1 MTISVISIFTSF
13 GINNS
18 PRDAIKISLIV
29 IIGTVLPVATYVSIA
44 FPMQNPI
51 ITPIF
56 PNLFK
61 IPASMPDIAYEATST
76 GLVEFII
83 PSTIPIVIPPVPPT
97 SIPFFHPKN
106 STNIML
112 NIFVIESPK
121 ICNLLNAHNAMETSK
136 LAPITSS
143 IEKAFFIPY

>member
-1 MTISVISIFTSF
+1 MPFV
-13 GINNS
+13 
-18 PRDAIKISLIV
+18 
-29 IIGTVLPVATYVSIA
+29 TYVSIA
-44 FPMQNPI
+44 FPTQNPI

-61 IPASMPDIAYEATST
+61 IPAIIPDIAYEATNT

-83 PSTIPIVIPPVPPT
+83 PNTIPIVIPAVPPT
-97 SIPFFHPKN
+97 NIPFFQPRN
-106 STNIML
+106 NTSIML
-112 NIFVIESPK
+112 NIFVIESPNMY
-121 ICNLLNAHNAMETSK
+121 NLLKAHKAIDIAK